1 MHGRALYIGA
11 PYKAADG
18 TTTDRQVLFER
29 TGRNSGNLLIGHS
42 LRSQLDTQIVSIS
55 PEHPPKDK
63 NFDFV
68 AIAAA
73 NFLFSGFDFGEFADL
88 IERIDLPC
96 VMVGLGA
103 QAPTTGGFPEISP
116 GTKRFVQAVAARSH
130 SVGVRGAFTAEVLSH
145 IGVKNVELTGCPSF
159 YLHSP
164 AELSSAFARR
174 GNQYTKISLNGSRN
188 VLSHS
193 SNPEKMKA
201 VERQVYRLCRATDS
215 QFVLQSEAEEML
227 LLSSK
232 DGTEQLRYAEAIVKS
247 LDMPETTPEQMRDCV
262 LSKFEIF
269 FDIEEWRTSIS
280 KCSFSLG
287 TRFHGNLIAL
297 LSGIPAHVI
306 CHDTRTKELCELGGV
321 PHSML
326 QDVPPDFQIADLQRQ
341 TNIGKFIRTH
351 AENYSA
357 YRRFLD
363 RNGVPHTLAREES
376 YASVG

>member
-11 PYKAADG
+11 PYRAADG

-29 TGRNSGNLLIGHS
+29 TGRNSGNLLIGHA
-42 LRSQLDTQIVSIS
+42 LRSQLDTQIISIS

-73 NFLFSGFDFGEFADL
+73 NFLFSGFDFGLFADL
-88 IERIDLPC
+88 IEKIDLPC

-103 QAPTTGGFPEISP
+103 QAPTTGGFPDISP
-116 GTKRFVQAVAARSH
+116 GTKRFVQAVAARTASI
-130 SVGVRGAFTAEVLSH
+130 GVRGAFTAEVLAQFG
-145 IGVKNVELTGCPSF
+145 IRNVEITGCPSF
-159 YLHSP
+159 YLYSP

-174 GNQYTKISLNGSRN
+174 GNQFTKISFNGSRN
-188 VLSHS
+188 VMSHS

-201 VERQVYRLCRATDS
+201 VERQVYRLCVATDS
-215 QFVLQSEAEEML
+215 QFVLQSEAEEMR
-227 LLSSK
+227 LLSSTDNK
-232 DGTEQLRYAEAIVKS
+232 EQLLLAQAIVKS
-247 LDMPETTPEQMRDCV
+247 LDMPEISAEALCKNI
-262 LSKFEIF
+262 LSKFDIF
-269 FDIEEWRTSIS
+269 FDIEQWRTSIS
-280 KCSFSLG
+280 KCSFSVG

-297 LSGIPAHVI
+297 LSGVPAHVI
-306 CHDTRTKELCELGGV
+306 CHDTRTKELCEFGGV
-321 PHSML
+321 PHSLL

-341 TNIGKFIRTH
+341 TNVGKFIRTH
-351 AENYSA
+351 AEKYSA

-363 RNGVPHTLAREES
+363 RNGVPHTLAREET